1 MDFRNLWV
9 MNKQFLYT
17 SAITAIL
24 IAILLTIVQV
34 VPEKPLLLSERLMPS
49 AGWIQV
55 GIAIIYGALLS
66 YKMQDRKERPKWRV
80 RVWLLFSIVFFGQL
94 LLGVTVDSVF
104 LMTGKLHLPVPAI
117 ILAGPIYR
125 LEGLFMPILF
135 LSTLLLSGPAW
146 CSQLC
151 YFGAFD
157 AWSTKGKTEKNVF
170 RYHKQL
176 RYSVF
181 FLVIAG
187 AIALR
192 LSGASGWMATVA
204 GLIVGIIGLGIML
217 ILSRRKKKMIHCS
230 SYCPIGTLVSFMKYL
245 SPFRVKLNTDC
256 THCMA
261 CLKSCKYDA
270 LHKENIEKGKI
281 GYTCT
286 YCGDCL
292 SACKHGG
299 LEYRF
304 FKLRPAT
311 AERLWIII
319 TVVLHT
325 CFLMIARI

>member
-1 MDFRNLWV
+1 
-9 MNKQFLYT
+9 MNRQSLY
-17 SAITAIL
+17 SSIIAAFSIAVLL
-24 IAILLTIVQV
+24 IIVQV
-34 VPEKPLLLSERLMPS
+34 VPAKPLLLLERLFPLG
-49 AGWIQV
+49 GWIQIN
-55 GIAIIYGALLS
+55 IAIIYGALLC
-66 YKMQDRKERPKWRV
+66 YKMQDRKERSKWRT
-80 RVWLLFSIVFFGQL
+80 RAWLLFSVVFFGQL
-94 LLGVTVDSVF
+94 LLGILVNPVF
-104 LMTGKLHLPVPAI
+104 LMTGKLHLPVPAV
-117 ILAGPIYR
+117 ILAGPLYR
-125 LEGLFMPILF
+125 MEGLFMPILF

-157 AWSTKGKTEKNVF
+157 AWSAKGKTDKKTF
-170 RYHKQL
+170 RYHRQL
-176 RYSVF
+176 RYSVL

-187 AIALR
+187 AIILR
-192 LSGASGWMATVA
+192 LTGAEGWIATLAGIAV
-204 GLIVGIIGLGIML
+204 GLIGLLIML
-217 ILSRRKKKMIHCS
+217 LLSRRYRKMIHCS

-245 SPFRVKLNTDC
+245 SPFRVKLNKDC

-261 CLKSCKYDA
+261 CLKACKYDA

-292 SACKHGG
+292 STCKHGG

-304 FKLRPAT
+304 LRLRPTT

>member
-1 MDFRNLWV
+1 
-9 MNKQFLYT
+9 
-17 SAITAIL
+17 
-24 IAILLTIVQV
+24 
-34 VPEKPLLLSERLMPS
+34 
-49 AGWIQV
+49 
-55 GIAIIYGALLS
+55 
-66 YKMQDRKERPKWRV
+66 
-80 RVWLLFSIVFFGQL
+80 
-94 LLGVTVDSVF
+94 
-104 LMTGKLHLPVPAI
+104 MTGKLHLPVPAI

-157 AWSTKGKTEKNVF
+157 AWSAKGKTEKNVF

-192 LSGASGWMATVA
+192 LSGASGWMSTVA

-217 ILSRRKKKMIHCS
+217 ILSRQKKKMIHCS

-292 SACKHGG
+292 STCKHGG

>member
-1 MDFRNLWV
+1 
-9 MNKQFLYT
+9 MNKHYFRA
-17 SAITAIL
+17 SAITATL
-24 IAILLTIVQV
+24 IAAMLIIVQTI
-34 VPEKPLLLSERLMPS
+34 PSKPLLLLERLMPGG
-49 AGWIQV
+49 GWIQIV
-55 GIAIIYGALLS
+55 IAILYGSLLC
-66 YKMQDRKERPKWRV
+66 YKMQDRKKRPKWRT

-94 LLGVTVDSVF
+94 LLGILVDPVF
-104 LMTGKLHLPVPAI
+104 LMTGKLHLPVPAV
-117 ILAGPIYR
+117 ILAGPLYR

-157 AWSTKGKTEKNVF
+157 AWSAKGKTEKAAF
-170 RYHKQL
+170 RYHRQL
-176 RYSVF
+176 RYSMLM
-181 FLVIAG
+181 LVIAG
-187 AIALR
+187 AILLR
-192 LSGASGWMATVA
+192 LTRADGWIATLA
-204 GLIVGIIGLGIML
+204 GITVGIVGLGIML

-230 SYCPIGTLVSFMKYL
+230 SYCPIGTLVSFLKYL
-245 SPFRVKLNTDC
+245 SPFRIKFNTDC

-261 CLKSCKYDA
+261 CLKACKYDA
-270 LHKENIEKGKI
+270 LHKENIEKGKL

-299 LEYRF
+299 LEYHF
-304 FKLRPAT
+304 MKLRPAT

-319 TVVLHT
+319 TITLHT

>member
-1 MDFRNLWV
+1 
-9 MNKQFLYT
+9 MNKQFLYI

-24 IAILLTIVQV
+24 IAILLTIVQI
-34 VPEKPLLLSERLMPS
+34 VPNKPLLLLDRFVPS

-55 GIAIIYGALLS
+55 GIAVIYGALLS
-66 YKMQDRKERPKWRV
+66 YKMQDRKERPKWRL
-80 RVWLLFSIVFFGQL
+80 RAWLLFSIVFFGQL
-94 LLGVTVDSVF
+94 FLGITVDSVF

-117 ILAGPIYR
+117 ILAGPLFR

-135 LSTLLLSGPAW
+135 MSTLLLSGPAW

-157 AWSTKGKTEKNVF
+157 AWNAKGKTEKNVF
-170 RYHKQL
+170 HYHKQL

-181 FLVIAG
+181 FIVIAG

-192 LSGASGWMATVA
+192 LFGATGWLATIA

-217 ILSRRKKKMIHCS
+217 TLSRKKKKMIHCS
-230 SYCPIGTLVSFMKYL
+230 SYCPIGTLVSFMKKL
-245 SPFRVKLNTDC
+245 SPFRVRLNMNC

-261 CLKSCKYDA
+261 CLKACKYDA

-304 FKLRPAT
+304 LRLRPAT
-311 AERLWIII
+311 AERLWIVI

>member
-1 MDFRNLWV
+1 MASPGLVAFFYSFLRAVIFRRNCRFCLSDDRKAAFTRSGNHTGRPDLPV
-9 MNKQFLYT
+9 GGIVYADTFPEYIATFGT
-17 SAITAIL
+17 SL
-24 IAILLTIVQV
+24 VQ
-34 VPEKPLLLSERLMPS
+34 P
-49 AGWIQV
+49 
-55 GIAIIYGALLS
+55 ALL
-66 YKMQDRKERPKWRV
+66 
-80 RVWLLFSIVFFGQL
+80 F
-94 LLGVTVDSVF
+94 
-104 LMTGKLHLPVPAI
+104 
-117 ILAGPIYR
+117 
-125 LEGLFMPILF
+125 
-135 LSTLLLSGPAW
+135 
-146 CSQLC
+146 
-151 YFGAFD
+151 
-157 AWSTKGKTEKNVF
+157 
-170 RYHKQL
+170 HKQL

-192 LSGASGWMATVA
+192 LSGANGWTATVA

-304 FKLRPAT
+304 FRLRPAT